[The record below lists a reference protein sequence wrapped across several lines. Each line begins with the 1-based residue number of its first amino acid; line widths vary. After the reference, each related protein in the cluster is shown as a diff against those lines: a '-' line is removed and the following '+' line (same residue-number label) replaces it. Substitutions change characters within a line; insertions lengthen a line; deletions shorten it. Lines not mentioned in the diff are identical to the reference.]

1 MKILLYLLLISSLLA
16 CGNKKSD
23 QKHESIDSTYITQG
37 NALAK
42 ISFETISGELKRAM
56 QNGGIE
62 HALKYCN
69 ENAYPLTDSLSKAN
83 QVSIKRVSNLYRNPN
98 NKADKIEE
106 FMIKG
111 FGNDLNEK
119 KKITPRLVLKD
130 DSVIFY
136 KAIIMQPLC
145 LTCHGQPDKDLAFS
159 TDTLIQRLYPRDKA
173 IGYEVNQVRGLW
185 RIGFKKN

>member
-1 MKILLYLLLISSLLA
+1 MKMLLYLLLISSLLA

-37 NALAK
+37 NALVK

-119 KKITPRLVLKD
+119 KEITPRLVLKD

-136 KAIIMQPLC
+136 KAILTQPLC

>member
-1 MKILLYLLLISSLLA
+1 MKMLLYLLLISSLLT
-16 CGNKKSD
+16 CGNTKSD

-37 NALAK
+37 NAVAR
-42 ISFETISGELKRAM
+42 ISFETISGELKHAM

-119 KKITPRLVLKD
+119 KEITPRLVLKD

-136 KAIIMQPLC
+136 KAILTQPLC

>member
-1 MKILLYLLLISSLLA
+1 MKMLLYLLLISSLLA

-37 NALAK
+37 NALVK
-42 ISFETISGELKRAM
+42 ISFETISGELKHAM

-119 KKITPRLVLKD
+119 KEITPRLVLKD

-145 LTCHGQPDKDLAFS
+145 LTCHGQPNKDLAFS

-173 IGYEVNQVRGLW
+173 IGYQVNQVRGLW